1 MNYKIDK
8 SEILYRGK
16 VFDLQVDEIIYD
28 SGNKGIRE
36 IAIHVGGAVV
46 LPLKEDRKIV
56 MVKQF
61 RYPFNEFLLELP
73 AGKLDEGES
82 PFNCAYRELEEETGY
97 KSENIIE
104 LGAIRTTPGFCSE
117 ILHLYLARDL
127 VAGKH
132 NREEGEAGME
142 VFEFSIKDVEMKIKN
157 GEISDAKTICAF
169 HMAKSYFNQ

>member
-8 SEILYRGK
+8 SEIIYRGK
-16 VFDLQVDEIIYD
+16 VFDLRVDEITYN

-36 IAIHVGGAVV
+36 IAIHPGGAVV
-46 LPLKEDRKIV
+46 LPLKDNGKIV
-56 MVKQF
+56 IVKQF
-61 RYPFNEFLLELP
+61 RYPFNESLLEFP
-73 AGKLDEGES
+73 AGKLDTGED

-97 KSENIIE
+97 KSENIIK

-142 VFEFSIKDVEMKIKN
+142 VLEFPVEEVETKIKN

-169 HMAKSYFNQ
+169 HLAKSYF